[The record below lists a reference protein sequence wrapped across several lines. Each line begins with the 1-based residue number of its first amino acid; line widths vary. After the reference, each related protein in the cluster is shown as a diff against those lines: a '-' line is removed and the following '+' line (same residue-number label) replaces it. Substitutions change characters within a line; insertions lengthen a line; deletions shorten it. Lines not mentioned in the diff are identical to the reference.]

1 MSDALN
7 PAFTSTWSDKQLK
20 DLALLKIY
28 YIYRLLLAIALL
40 STFIFDPYQTPIL
53 GSLKPQLFF
62 VSAIG
67 YLILNGVALFA
78 LQGKKTPIEQPGLF
92 VHFFLDILALLLL
105 LDSSGGISSGVGILM
120 VVVIA
125 ASGIMLGGQLAMLI
139 AAITSLSVLTDTLL
153 LVNQGHLAISAFL
166 PAGLLGMILFITALF
181 IQNLAARIRGAQKVA
196 EQRAADVNKLQQLN
210 QQIVQRMRTGILVTD
225 QQGHIYLANDAA
237 AQLLAEPSWSNDFAQ
252 ASKPMLQPTLL
263 KQFRRWQ
270 EHPHFH
276 IPPFQATDSGPEI
289 HASFSAI
296 GEEGGDEHSS
306 DILVFLEDN
315 RQLVQRAQQMK
326 LASLGRLTASIAHEI
341 RNPLGAI
348 SHAGQLLAESTDIS
362 PADQRL
368 CDIIHDHTV
377 RMNKV
382 IENVL
387 QISSRGATNPDKLML
402 PEWLQRFI
410 QDFENNRSHNNS
422 HNNSHDN
429 DNQQQT
435 ITLVSDGQPH
445 EVKIDS
451 SQLTQVITNLA
462 VNGLRYSYA
471 QTGTATL
478 TLHVHAHPIT
488 GLSVLDIIDDGPGVS
503 EQAKQSIF
511 EPFYTTE
518 TTGSGLGLY
527 ISRELCEANEAR
539 LDYIRTNE
547 GKSCFRI
554 SFPHPQRRLF
564 QE

>member
-1 MSDALN
+1 MNESAKPGFAN
-7 PAFTSTWSDKQLK
+7 SWSEKQLK

-28 YIYRLLLAIALL
+28 YIYRVLLALALL
-40 STFIFDPYQTPIL
+40 GTFILDPYQSPIL
-53 GSLKPQLFF
+53 GSLKPQLFLG
-62 VSAIG
+62 SAIG
-67 YLILNGVALFA
+67 YLILNSVALLA
-78 LQGKKTPIEQPGLF
+78 LNVKKAPIEEPGLF
-92 VHFFLDILALLLL
+92 IHFFLDILALLLF

-139 AAITSLSVLTDTLL
+139 AAITSMSVLTDTLL
-153 LVNQGHLAISAFL
+153 LVNQGHLAVSAFL
-166 PAGLLGMILFITALF
+166 PAGLLGMILFITAMF
-181 IQNLAARIRGAQKVA
+181 IQNLAARIRGAQEVA
-196 EQRAADVNKLQQLN
+196 EQRAADLSKLQQLN
-210 QQIVQRMRTGILVTD
+210 QQIVQRMRTGILVAD
-225 QQGHIYLANDAA
+225 QQGQIYLANDAA
-237 AQLLAEPSWSNDFAQ
+237 ARLLAEPAWSNGFEQTD
-252 ASKPMLQPTLL
+252 KPMLQAALH
-263 KQFRRWQ
+263 KQFRHWQ

-276 IPPFQATDSGPEI
+276 TPPFQATESGPEI
-289 HASFSAI
+289 QASFSAI

-348 SHAGQLLAESTDIS
+348 SHAGQLLAESSDIS
-362 PADQRL
+362 AADQRL
-368 CDIIHDHTV
+368 CDIIHDHTI

-387 QISSRGATNPDKLML
+387 QISSRSAPNPDKLL
-402 PEWLQRFI
+402 LAEWLHRFVE
-410 QDFENNRSHNNS
+410 DFHSNN
-422 HNNSHDN
+422 DGG
-429 DNQQQT
+429 QEIT
-435 ITLVSDGQPH
+435 IVNDGQPH

-451 SQLTQVITNLA
+451 SQLSQVVTNLA
-462 VNGLRYSYA
+462 INGLRYSYF
-471 QTGTATL
+471 QTGKASL
-478 TLHVHAHPIT
+478 TMHIHVHPIT
-488 GLSVLDIIDDGPGVS
+488 QLSMLDIIDEGPGVS

-539 LDYIRTNE
+539 LDYIRTDE

-554 SFPHPQRRLF
+554 SFPHPERRLF